1 VLCSA
6 IQKLYRAAWRKSF
19 WLLSSSGKNKIVK
32 EFNADLPVF
41 KETTAQITK
50 SKVPIVAVKF
60 EFDLC
65 MVPHGH
71 LKVGDT
77 DSFSTVLTYLKTL
90 GYLAKEKN
98 GYEIVGEMT
107 TIATPGV
114 GVGFKQVQKS
124 WATQTSIETQYYMDT
139 DFKLRLQK
147 LVIDAYADKT
157 MLVDDP
163 SLATI
168 PAYNQS
174 QQTGQVPLEGGTDG
188 EDQVID

>member
-1 VLCSA
+1 
-6 IQKLYRAAWRKSF
+6 
-19 WLLSSSGKNKIVK
+19 
-32 EFNADLPVF
+32 
-41 KETTAQITK
+41 
-50 SKVPIVAVKF
+50 
-60 EFDLC
+60 